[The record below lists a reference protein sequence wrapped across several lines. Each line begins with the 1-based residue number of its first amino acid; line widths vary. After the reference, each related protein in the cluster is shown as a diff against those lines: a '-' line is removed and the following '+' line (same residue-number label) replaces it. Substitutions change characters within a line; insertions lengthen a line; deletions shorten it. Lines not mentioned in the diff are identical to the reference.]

1 MVWHRCLVGFFPGFK
16 LPYFAMNSIAHR
28 IWKRFDLE
36 DVTSLANG
44 FTMFHFKTKDDLQK
58 VIENGPWMFGGKA
71 IILQKWHSGFV
82 FDMNKIT
89 KIPVW
94 IQIYDLPFPLWT
106 KEGLNEV
113 ASMVGQPLSCDELTL
128 GCKRLDYARLCVEV
142 DASLPFVHKF
152 ELEFSTTIR
161 EVHVNY
167 EWKSKRCE
175 RCHVFGHSCQPSADK
190 QVNNDASPSHQD
202 KGNASPATDTGDKQ
216 VNGAASP
223 SHQGKGNASAATDTN
238 DKQVN
243 GDASPSHQGKG
254 NAITSTTTDTDE
266 MSSEDSD
273 SSAET
278 NTDSSDETDT
288 DESASDSSA
297 ESQLKPSDIGD
308 VNSITP
314 LSTNDHVRT
323 LPLELPLCTTSKQ
336 MSLPSSETSST
347 SRVPTTDL
355 PKLTPSRARPP
366 ESLSV
371 AQSVGCDDNGF
382 TLVTRRK
389 KKKDIPEMK
398 TWAATHRVA
407 PSFLPSRSFVI
418 LGVWGLRFRV

>member
-1 MVWHRCLVGFFPGFK
+1 M
-16 LPYFAMNSIAHR
+16 
-28 IWKRFDLE
+28 
-36 DVTSLANG
+36 
-44 FTMFHFKTKDDLQK
+44 
-58 VIENGPWMFGGKA
+58 
-71 IILQKWHSGFV
+71 
-82 FDMNKIT
+82 IT

-106 KEGLNEV
+106 KEGLSEV

-128 GCKRLDYARLCVEV
+128 GCKRLDYAWLCVEV

-167 EWKSKRCE
+167 EWKPKRRE

-190 QVNNDASPSHQD
+190 QVNSDASPSHQD

-223 SHQGKGNASAATDTN
+223 SHQGKGNASATTDTN

-243 GDASPSHQGKG
+243 GDASPSYQGKG
-254 NAITSTTTDTDE
+254 NAITYPATDTDE
-266 MSSEDSD
+266 MSSKDSD

-278 NTDSSDETDT
+278 DTDSSDETDT

-323 LPLELPLCTTSKQ
+323 LPLELPVCTTSKQ
-336 MSLPSSETSST
+336 MSLPSSSETSSL
-347 SRVPTTDL
+347 SRVPTTYL
-355 PKLTPSRARPP
+355 PKMTPSRAHPL

-389 KKKDIPEMK
+389 KKKDILEMK
-398 TWAATHRVA
+398 TRAATHRVA
-407 PSFLPSRSFVI
+407 PSFLPS
-418 LGVWGLRFRV
+418 G